1 MAVSEL
7 ERDALVEAFNIGI
20 GAAAASFSEM
30 VGEEVLLNLPTL
42 EVVQAKAVATMALE
56 QSSVCGVN
64 QEFRSSFGAGKAIV
78 FFPEAR
84 SLELVRVL
92 MGEALDEGEEM
103 AELEQEALTEVGNV
117 VLNACL
123 AGLSNLIGEE
133 FDVTLPNFRRCT
145 AGELVVEADE
155 PDDEEVVVL
164 LKIRFDLK
172 HRALDGHL
180 AFLLSVGSLQSLASR
195 LLEKLG
201 LSA

>member
-1 MAVSEL
+1 MSSVSTL
-7 ERDALVEAFNIGI
+7 ERDAFVEAFNIGI

-42 EVVQAKAVATMALE
+42 EVVPSSEVRHFAPPDA
-56 QSSVCGVN
+56 SVCAVD
-64 QEFRSSFGAGKAIV
+64 QDFSSSLGGGKAIV

-92 MGEALDEGEEM
+92 MGEDIGEGDEM

-133 FDVTLPNFRRCT
+133 FDVRLPAFQRGT
-145 AGELVVEADE
+145 AKQLVDPKDVSGGG
-155 PDDEEVVVL
+155 VVVL

-172 HRALDGHL
+172 HRALDGNL
-180 AFLLSVGSLQSLASR
+180 AFLLSVESLQSFAGQ
-195 LLEKLG
+195 LLHRLG